1 MMKMGSFV
9 KFLSLRSPKMA
20 QNDPKSAILLDDVI
34 GYPGSF
40 TFSNQAKKI
49 GLEKYDLETIWFI
62 GF

>member
-1 MMKMGSFV
+1 MA
-9 KFLSLRSPKMA
+9 PKG
-20 QNDPKSAILLDDVI
+20 PKSAIILDDVI

-49 GLEKYDLETIWFI
+49 GLEKYDLEMVWFI